1 MPRPELN
8 ISLLEES
15 VYGPAKGNANT
26 KNSRQFSIE
35 QIMWNL
41 REYLLLKV
49 SITSMCE
56 RHGMATRCYI
66 EGLIAFDR
74 LVAAEGKLRLVAA
87 LHVLEAPVAAV
98 STLIGG
104 LIDGR

>member
-1 MPRPELN
+1 MSIPITAVNL
-8 ISLLEES
+8 
-15 VYGPAKGNANT
+15 
-26 KNSRQFSIE
+26 SIE
-35 QIMWNL
+35 QILRNF

-49 SITSMCE
+49 SITSMRE

-74 LVAAEGKLRLVAA
+74 LVAAEGKLRL
-87 LHVLEAPVAAV
+87 HVLEAPVAAV

-104 LIDGR
+104 LIYGR